1 MRRALGVAAAL
12 AAAVW
17 APSALGAAPVVTA
30 SASATSGFGPL
41 AVTLTATGD
50 AASYHWEL
58 GDGASADGA
67 VVRHVYAAGSWTAT
81 VTAAAATGETS
92 QAGVSVTVR
101 ADTPSLRG
109 PGRAGW
115 DSPIV
120 LKGRLPSGRARVRVQ
135 LYRGR
140 TYVAN
145 AASRAG
151 GGYAFRIRLRTPG
164 RYHVRHGIL
173 RSPEHGVAALPR
185 VVLTLPPTAALGDS
199 IAVRA
204 RVEPAWAGRLQAR
217 VDGKVVTLSKR
228 GGMRLGAP
236 RTGARTVGVRLLA
249 NPGFVAVRRSATT
262 LVVVPELGLGSRGQA
277 VRALE
282 QRLRD
287 QRYALKAVD
296 GSYDL
301 DTVEAVYAFQSVHGL
316 PQTGRVDAALWRLIA
331 RSGVPAARYP
341 GTHIEVSKGRQY
353 LLDVRNGLVIRVV
366 HVSTGATG
374 NTPLGT
380 WRVYR
385 TVPGFDWVLYYPL
398 YFLRGFAIHG
408 YPSVPPY
415 PASHGC
421 VRIPMWLATTIFSGH
436 GLGTTVT
443 IY

>member
-1 MRRALGVAAAL
+1 VL

-17 APSALGAAPVVTA
+17 APSALAAAPAVTA
-30 SASATSGFGPL
+30 SASATSGYGPL
-41 AVTLTATGD
+41 AVTLSAAGD

-67 VVRHVYAAGSWTAT
+67 GVRHTYAPGSWTAT
-81 VTAAAATGETS
+81 VTATATTGETS
-92 QAGVSVTVR
+92 QAWVTINVR

-109 PGRAGW
+109 PGRADW
-115 DSPIV
+115 DAPV
-120 LKGRLPSGRARVRVQ
+120 ALKGRLPSGRARVRLQ

-140 TYVAN
+140 TYVAS
-145 AASRAG
+145 ASTRAG
-151 GGYAFRIRLRTPG
+151 GAYAFRIRLRTPG
-164 RYHVRHGIL
+164 RYHVRHGVL
-173 RSPEHGVAALPR
+173 RSTQHGIVAIPR

-199 IAVRA
+199 IPVRA
-204 RVEPAWAGRLQAR
+204 HVEPSWAGRLQAR
-217 VDGKVVTLSKR
+217 VDGKVVALSKR

-236 RTGARTVGVRLLA
+236 RAGTRTVGVRLLA
-249 NPGFVAVRRSATT
+249 NPGFTVVRRSATT

-287 QRYALKAVD
+287 QRYALRTVD

-316 PQTGRVDAALWRLIA
+316 AQTGRVDAGLWRLLA

-341 GTHIEVSKGRQY
+341 GTHIEVSKSRQF
-353 LLDVRNGLVIRVV
+353 LLDVRSGLVVRVV

-380 WRVYR
+380 WHVYR
-385 TVPGFDWVLYYPL
+385 TVPGYDWVLYYPL
-398 YFLRGFAIHG
+398 YFLRGFAVHG

-436 GLGTTVT
+436 GLGTT
-443 IY
+443 IYVY